1 LKRVS
6 PKVLVF
12 IISVTS
18 LAVATLVEIDCPICR
33 GSGYLISTGG
43 SSRLHVVEARFVNT
57 YVGCPC
63 SSYEMSYIVRIAV
76 SNEDSNGT
84 RAFLLI
90 RVFDKAD
97 ALQGETIQGVYVD
110 ANATMAMN
118 VHVKAFEV
126 QTITEPPVVLV
137 TLWGPER
144 RMAPCSTCQTTG
156 KVSLVKWLILMVGT
170 QIR

>member
-1 LKRVS
+1 LRRVS

-18 LAVATLVEIDCPICR
+18 LAVATLAEINCPVCR
-33 GSGYLISTGG
+33 GSGYLISTSG
-43 SSRLHVVEARFVNT
+43 SSRLYVVEAQFVNT

-90 RVFDKAD
+90 RVFDKAA
-97 ALQGETIQGVYVD
+97 ALQGETIQEVYVD
-110 ANATMAMN
+110 AKATMTMDL
-118 VHVKAFEV
+118 HVKAFEV
-126 QTITEPPVVLV
+126 RTITEPPTVLA
-137 TLWGPER
+137 TLWDPER
-144 RMAPCSTCQTTG
+144 RMVPCSSCQTTG
-156 KVSLVKWLILMVGT
+156 RVSIVKWLILIVGT
-170 QIR
+170 NIR

>member
-84 RAFLLI
+84 KAFLLI
-90 RVFDKAD
+90 RVLDKA
-97 ALQGETIQGVYVD
+97 ATLQGETIQEVYVN
-110 ANATMAMN
+110 AKATMTMN

-126 QTITEPPVVLV
+126 RTVTEPPAVLT
-137 TLWGPER
+137 TLWDSER
-144 RMAPCSTCQTTG
+144 RMAPCSSCQTTG
-156 KVSLVKWLILMVGT
+156 KVSLVKWLILIVGT
-170 QIR
+170 HIR